1 MGGRRADDGRNV
13 ISRLERSSRYLLAA
27 LGVLTVLT
35 VWFMADKDLNKYAF
49 ATIPLLGVVIVLG
62 CLFAFPHASVWEAGD
77 PPNPQ
82 FVNDIRTM
90 LVSTVVGALTL
101 STLYLTYQSTRAA
114 ADSAEI
120 ARKSLES
127 DQISGVG
134 NLLGHDDAIVRATGI
149 HALRTMMGKG
159 DFDRTEGYRLL
170 AAQVRSYSKW
180 TPKKKQRWL
189 AMTDDQRRA
198 NRSSAQFGEGSLR
211 KRAYDV
217 QVALSALSQGSKKE
231 LPPLQNG
238 RPYRADLRDADLQGA
253 ELGLAQ
259 LQQAIFSGAHL
270 DFMDCRTRDGHADFQ
285 GADFQGASLYGA
297 WLTRADLTGAVLN
310 TPEEGDGSRRLHQV
324 TVLRD
329 ANLDD
334 AVLVDTDFQGADLT
348 RASLRRADLTNAKLN
363 APRNRLTGD
372 RVEPTTRLTGARLHG
387 ANLTRAN
394 LEGADL
400 SDAWLAEAEL
410 TDARLAKASLA
421 GAHLEGA
428 NLTAANLEGADLSD
442 AWLSGAQ
449 LADARLAKA
458 NLSSAHLRGASL
470 AGLNL
475 QDVVLRGAWLADAQ
489 FAGTNLTKAD
499 LSGAHL
505 EGADLSG
512 AVGLDQAVLDGASY
526 SEATSWPEGFPVPD
540 GLAYVDSRPAA
551 PAQVVPALR
560 GPGHVARVAASRF
573 R

>member
-1 MGGRRADDGRNV
+1 MGGRRADDGRNI

-134 NLLGHDDAIVRATGI
+134 NLLGHHDAVVRATGVV
-149 HALRTMMGKG
+149 ALRTMMGKG

-170 AAQVRSYSKW
+170 AAQVRTYSKW
-180 TPKKKQRWL
+180 TGKKKQRWL
-189 AMTDDQRRA
+189 GMTDDQRRA
-198 NRSSAQFGEGSLR
+198 SKASAQFGEGSLR

-217 QVALSALSQGSKKE
+217 QVALSALSQGSKNE

-253 ELGLAQ
+253 EFGLAQ
-259 LQQAIFSGAHL
+259 LQRAIFSGAHL
-270 DFMDCRTRDGHADFQ
+270 DYMDCRTGDGHAHFQ

-297 WLTRADLTGAVLN
+297 WLTRADLSRAVLN
-310 TPEEGDGSRRLHQV
+310 TPEEADGSRRLEQI
-324 TVLRD
+324 TNLRD

-348 RASLRRADLTNAKLN
+348 GASLRRANLTNAKLN
-363 APRNRLTGD
+363 TPRNRVTGR
-372 RVEPTTRLTGARLHG
+372 RVEPITRLTGTRLQG
-387 ANLTRAN
+387 ANLTAAN
-394 LEGADL
+394 LEAADLSDAWLAGAQLTNARLAEASLSGAHLEGTDLTGAILEGADL
-400 SDAWLAEAEL
+400 SDAWLAGTRL
-410 TDARLAKASLA
+410 TNARLAKV
-421 GAHLEGA
+421 
-428 NLTAANLEGADLSD
+428 
-442 AWLSGAQ
+442 
-449 LADARLAKA
+449 
-458 NLSSAHLRGASL
+458 NLSSAHLRGFNL

-475 QDVVLRGAWLADAQ
+475 QDVDLRGAWLADAQ
-489 FAGTNLTKAD
+489 FAGTNLAEAD

-512 AVGLDQAVLDGASY
+512 SVGLEQTVLDGASY
-526 SEATSWPEGFPVPD
+526 SEATNWPESFSVPD
-540 GLAYVDSRPAA
+540 GLVYVDTRPATSA
-551 PAQVVPALR
+551 ELLPVLR
-560 GPGHVARVAASRF
+560 GPGRKAGVAASRF